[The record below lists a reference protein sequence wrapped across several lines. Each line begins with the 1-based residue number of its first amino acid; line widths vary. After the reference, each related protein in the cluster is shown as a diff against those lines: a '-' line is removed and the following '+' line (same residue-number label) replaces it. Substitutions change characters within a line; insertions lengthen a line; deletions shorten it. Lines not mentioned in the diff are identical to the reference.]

1 MSIDGVLAKDSKPL
15 LKHLLKLTTVTSMN
29 RARPGEG
36 SGGKWRKHKSR
47 IVSYLKKNP
56 GALFIISFQIM
67 LVTCAILMASGNET
81 AANELAIY
89 AFYALVIGVILQ
101 FAAFLKHDRE

>member
-1 MSIDGVLAKDSKPL
+1 
-15 LKHLLKLTTVTSMN
+15 MN
-29 RARPGEG
+29 RARPGKE

-47 IVSYLKKNP
+47 IVGYLKKNP
-56 GALFIISFQIM
+56 GALLIISFQIM
-67 LVTCAILMASGNET
+67 LVTCAILIASGNET

-101 FAAFLKHDRE
+101 FVASLRHDRE